1 MKRVRQLAPLLAM
14 IAMVA
19 VLYVWQSRQGPA
31 GYWQGYAEGDDV
43 FVGPTLAGQLVH
55 VDVARGQMVKAGQAL
70 FEQDGTGDEAAV
82 RQARANLAQAEAT
95 LRNLERPGGRPEQI
109 AQAQAD
115 LADKTAVRQRIALDL
130 SRDERLLP
138 GNAVSRRTVD
148 TERQQL
154 ASAIAQEAGS
164 VANLALLRRPAGR
177 PEQIAAQREAVAAA
191 KAALAQAEWQ
201 LSQRTVAAPAAG
213 VVVDVVARAGE
224 ALTAGAT
231 VVDLLPTENL
241 RVLFFVPE
249 AELSSLRY
257 GEGVAISC
265 DGCGKGFTARISY
278 IAPKPEYTPP
288 VIYSQS
294 SRGNLV
300 YRIEA
305 TPPASDLLLLHPG
318 QPLDVRPEPARG
330 VALP

>member
-1 MKRVRQLAPLLAM
+1 MKRVRRLLPLLLA
-14 IAMVA
+14 IAIA
-19 VLYVWQSRQGPA
+19 AGLYAWQSRQRPPS
-31 GYWQGYAEGDDV
+31 YWQGYAEGDDV

-55 VDVARGQMVKAGQAL
+55 VDVARGQMVKAGAPL
-70 FEQDGTGDEAAV
+70 FEQDTTGDEAAV

-95 LRNLERPGGRPEQI
+95 LRNLEAPGGRPEQI
-109 AQAQAD
+109 AQAEAD

-130 SRDERLLP
+130 ARNERLLP
-138 GNAVSRRTVD
+138 ANAVSRQTVD
-148 TERQQL
+148 TQRQQL
-154 ASAIAQEAGS
+154 ASATAQEAGAAAS
-164 VANLALLRRPAGR
+164 LALLQRPSGR

-191 KAALAQAEWQ
+191 RAALAQAEWQ
-201 LSQRTVAAPAAG
+201 LSQRKVTAPASG

-231 VVDLLPTENL
+231 VVDLLPTRNL

-305 TPPASDLLLLHPG
+305 TPPPSDLLLLHPG
-318 QPLDVRPEPARG
+318 QPLDVRPQPAGAAAR
-330 VALP
+330 P